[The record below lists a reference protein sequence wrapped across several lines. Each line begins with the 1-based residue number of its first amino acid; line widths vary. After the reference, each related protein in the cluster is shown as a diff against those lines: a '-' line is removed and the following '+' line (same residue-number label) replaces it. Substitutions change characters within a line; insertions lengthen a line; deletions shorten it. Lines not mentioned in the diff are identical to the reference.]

1 MDNHDEIERMRSKK
15 IALVLSGGG
24 ARGAYQ
30 VGVIS
35 AIAQI
40 MQESKASTKI
50 DIYTGVSAGAINAS
64 FMATFSDDFVL
75 GAKKLVDL
83 WSSLT
88 SDQVFYTDAV
98 HLGKIGLQWMGG
110 LSFGGLT
117 GGATAPGRAL
127 LNTAPLGKLIS
138 KSCDFSRI
146 ERNIKNQHM
155 RALAVT
161 AIDYQN
167 SNAVTF
173 VQGDSDIPDWHKSRR
188 MSEKTT
194 IQMQHILASSA
205 IPLLFPSVDVGP
217 RHFGDGCVRNTHP
230 CGPSIYMGAEKLI
243 IIGVRSQEGLASEIP
258 SGDLNTPPSV
268 AKVMNVILN
277 SVLLDGIDLDVERLK
292 RVNDF
297 VAKVPETSRSGL
309 NYKPLEF
316 AWICPS
322 VDIGKI
328 AFSKSSKLPRL
339 IRYLIKGLGTIEEAS
354 EIVSYLLFEPAFC
367 SQLIELGFEDGMREK
382 DQILSVLVD

>member
-1 MDNHDEIERMRSKK
+1 MPQKK

-35 AIAQI
+35 AISQI
-40 MQESKASTKI
+40 LQSARISSRIE
-50 DIYTGVSAGAINAS
+50 IYTGVSAGAINAA
-64 FMATFSDDFVL
+64 FMAGYSDDFSL

-117 GGATAPGRAL
+117 GGATTPGRAL
-127 LNTAPLGKLIS
+127 LNTVPLGGLIS
-138 KSCDFSRI
+138 KHCDFSRI
-146 ERNIKNQHM
+146 DRNIRNKHLK
-155 RALAVT
+155 ALAIT
-161 AIDYQN
+161 AIDYAN
-167 SNAVTF
+167 SQAVTF
-173 VQGDSDIPDWHKSRR
+173 VQGTPEIPDWNKSRR
-188 MSEKTT
+188 SSEKTI
-194 IQMQHILASSA
+194 IQTEHVMASAA
-205 IPLLFPSVDVGP
+205 IPLLFPPVEVGP

-243 IIGVRSQEGLASEIP
+243 IIGVRSQEEATAKDRLGPES
-258 SGDLNTPPSV
+258 TPAPSV
-268 AKVMNVILN
+268 ARVMNVILN

-297 VAKVPETSRSGL
+297 VSKVPEGSRGGI

-316 AWICPS
+316 AWICPT

-328 AFSKSSKLPRL
+328 AFAKSSKLPRL

-367 SQLIELGFEDGMREK
+367 SQLIEIGFEDGMRQK
-382 DQILSVLVD
+382 DDILRILS